1 MIKKLMI
8 AIAFLA
14 GFSGIGF
21 AQKAGTVKNVNA
33 TEFKSL
39 MEKKKGVLI
48 DLRTPDEIKKGKIK
62 GAEEI
67 DFLAPD
73 AESQIDKLDKKK
85 TYYIYCAGGGRSG
98 ECAEL
103 MIKKG
108 FKNVVNLQKGF
119 SDWKKA
125 GFEVEMK

>member
-1 MIKKLMI
+1 MIKRILITLTLLI
-8 AIAFLA
+8 AVTGIAK
-14 GFSGIGF
+14 
-21 AQKAGTVKNVNA
+21 AQKTAWKNANA
-33 TEFKSL
+33 AEFKAQ

-62 GAEEI
+62 GAKEI

-73 AESQIDKLDKKK
+73 AESRIDSLDKKK

-98 ECAEL
+98 DCAEL
-103 MIKKG
+103 MTKKG

-119 SDWKKA
+119 SEWKKA
-125 GFEVEMK
+125 GYEVEMK

>member
-1 MIKKLMI
+1 MIKQLII
-8 AIAFLA
+8 AVAFLVS
-14 GFSGIGF
+14 FPGIGF
-21 AQKAGTVKNVNA
+21 AQKAGTVKYVNA

-62 GAEEI
+62 DAEEI

-108 FKNVVNLQKGF
+108 FQNVVNLQKGF

>member
-1 MIKKLMI
+1 MTSKLLLFFVLVLTI
-8 AIAFLA
+8 
-14 GFSGIGF
+14 SGVAR
-21 AQKAGTVKNVNA
+21 AQKAVVKNVTA
-33 TEFKSL
+33 AEFKTM
-39 MEKKKGVLI
+39 MEKKKGILI

-73 AESQIDKLDKKK
+73 AETKIAALDKKK

-98 ECAEL
+98 DCAAL
-103 MIKKG
+103 MEKKG

-125 GFEVEMK
+125 GYEIEVK